1 MEEPER
7 VWGREL
13 AVEALNLNLLR
24 LNRRLLALNLRLLK
38 LNVEL
43 LKRNAEKTP
52 LMNRLLRK
60 LRKLRLDAFWRLRNL
75 ERASTSTGAVDDPGL
90 LLIRAELA
98 DLNRLIDALNAEEL
112 LRRRTGG

>member
-1 MEEPER
+1 MDDPEVR

-38 LNVEL
+38 LNAEL

-52 LMNRLLRK
+52 LMNRLLRR
-60 LRKLRLDAFWRLRNL
+60 LRALRLDLMRRLRKT
-75 ERASTSTGAVDDPGL
+75 ASTGAVDDPAL
-90 LLIRAELA
+90 LLIRAEVA
-98 DLNRLIDALNAEEL
+98 DLLRFLDALKAEEL
-112 LRRRTGG
+112 LRKTGG